1 MTFQRFKDQIDDVM
15 RDSLKNMGY
24 EGQEYELL
32 EPTKKEFGD
41 ITCNVA
47 FLLGKKL
54 KKSPYEIAST
64 IVKNYLK
71 ASIEKQQPSFIASV
85 EAHAVGYINFAVD
98 CVELGGITLKTVLQD
113 KNYGFV
119 DIGRGK
125 KVIVEHTSVNP
136 NKALHV
142 GHMRNVILGDTLARL
157 LKLTNHSVIVLNYVD
172 DSGLQIADVLVAFLY
187 AKIPQEPQSK
197 FIKFDKY
204 CGNEV
209 YVKVNRLYKSD
220 SSLLERRKLVL
231 QALEKIDESISAFAS
246 KITLK
251 VLQEQLNTCWR
262 LRARYDLLNFES
274 HILYSRLWDQV
285 FQMLA
290 PTGTIEYRTGGKNL
304 GCWVFTSHVE
314 SNEKVIVR
322 SDGTATYIA
331 KDITYATL
339 KVGIVQDPF
348 RYYIFSNQWDGTN
361 LWATTIRENVAE
373 ITHVERS
380 VQSSYINDNVSNRKN
395 FFPADIAIT
404 LIDNRQE
411 RLQRILRE
419 IIDKME
425 NKVHSYFPLSYGP
438 VTLSSQTASQL
449 GVNIEENKNSV
460 SMSGRK
466 GITVDADSVLDAL
479 HSKAKQEAK
488 ERNPSFSDYDLAEI
502 AEELAISAMR
512 YNLIKYDIEKIM
524 KFDIQ
529 DSLSLN
535 GDSGPYIQYTH
546 ARLAR
551 LIEKSGY
558 SELADRSSNDFMLE
572 VADLLNQEI
581 ECELLKQIS
590 RFEMI
595 VRDAVEN
602 FDPKIVARYLHS
614 LATIFNVYYEKIPI
628 VKEPDHRIR
637 DARISLVRGIKIT
650 LINGLRAL
658 GITPLERM

>member
-15 RDSLKNMGY
+15 RNSLRNMGY
-24 EGQEYELL
+24 KDQEYELL
-32 EPTKKEFGD
+32 EPAKKEFGD

-54 KKSPYEIAST
+54 NKSPYEIAST
-64 IVKNYLK
+64 IVNNYLK
-71 ASIEKQQPSFIASV
+71 DSIQKQKPRFIASV
-85 EAHAVGYINFAVD
+85 EAHAVGYINFTVD
-98 CVELGGITLKTVLQD
+98 CIRLGGITLKTVLQD

-119 DIGRGK
+119 DIGKGK

-142 GHMRNVILGDTLARL
+142 GHMRNVILGDTIARL
-157 LKLTNHSVIVLNYVD
+157 LKLTNHSVVVLNYVD

-231 QALEKIDESISAFAS
+231 QALEIIDGSISSFAS
-246 KITLK
+246 RITLK
-251 VLQEQLNTCWR
+251 VLQEQLKTCWR

-274 HILYSRLWDQV
+274 HLLFSRLWDRV
-285 FQMLA
+285 FQMIA
-290 PTGTIEYRTGGKNL
+290 AKRTIEYRTGGKNI
-304 GCWVFTSHVE
+304 GCWVFTSDVE

-331 KDITYATL
+331 KDITYAAL

-361 LWATTIRENVAE
+361 LWATTIREDAAE
-373 ITHVERS
+373 ITRVEWS
-380 VQSSYINDNVSNRKN
+380 VDSYISDSISNRRH
-395 FFPADIAIT
+395 FYPADMAIT
-404 LIDNRQE
+404 LIDNRQD

-419 IIDKME
+419 IIDKLE

-438 VTLSSQTASQL
+438 VTLSSQTATQL
-449 GVNIEENKNSV
+449 GLSIEENKNSV

-479 HSKAKQEAK
+479 HRKAKQEAR
-488 ERNPSFSDYDLAEI
+488 ERNPTFSDYELAEI

-524 KFDIQ
+524 KFDIE

-546 ARLAR
+546 ARISR
-551 LIEKSGY
+551 LIEKSGC
-558 SELADRSSNDFMLE
+558 SVLADQSSNDFMLE

-581 ECELLKQIS
+581 ECELLIQVSK
-590 RFEMI
+590 FENI
-595 VRDAVEN
+595 VRNAVEN

-614 LATIFNVYYEKIPI
+614 LATKFNVYYEKIPI
-628 VKEPDHRIR
+628 VKEQDRRIR
-637 DARISLVRGIKIT
+637 DARISLVRAIKIT
-650 LINGLRAL
+650 LINGMRAL